1 MGGETKVMDTT
12 SVATASATAAAGIP
26 RRQTGLRRLLG
37 PAVGRELFGLVALL
51 FLIIII
57 IGPISSVFLWAF
69 AERWQYPSLIPTEW
83 GLSYWYETLR
93 RADIIKALPLSIV
106 LSLVVT
112 GLSAVICLPAA
123 YAFARLEFP
132 LRQPLLLSFL
142 ATNAFPRFGL
152 YVSIAIVFYRLGLV
166 GTIPGVVLIQIVNTL
181 LLMIWIPTSAF
192 QNVDR
197 ALEEAALDVG
207 ASRLRVFLQI
217 TLPMVLPALSAAL
230 LLTFVSTFY
239 EAQGALLIGLPNV
252 RTMPV
257 LMYAYINNQVI
268 VQYGAVISLMLWLPS
283 LVMLAFAQRFLRGN
297 ALAAGL
303 GV

>member
-1 MGGETKVMDTT
+1 MDTT
-12 SVATASATAAAGIP
+12 STVMPPTVINVGNA
-26 RRQTGLRRLLG
+26 RRRPLLRRIFGLE
-37 PAVGRELFGLVALL
+37 VGRELFGIAALI
-51 FLIIII
+51 FLAIVI
-57 IGPISSVFLWAF
+57 IGPISTVFLWAF
-69 AERWQYPSLIPTEW
+69 AERWQYPSLIPTQW
-83 GLSYWYETLR
+83 GLSYWSETLQ

-132 LRQPLLLSFL
+132 MRQPLLLSFL

-283 LVMLAFAQRFLRGN
+283 LVMLSFAQRFLRGN

>member
-1 MGGETKVMDTT
+1 METT
-12 SVATASATAAAGIP
+12 SAGLTSIATSASKP
-26 RRQTGLRRLLG
+26 RTRPWLRRLFG
-37 PAVGRELFGLVALL
+37 PAAGRELFGLIALI
-51 FLIIII
+51 FLVIVI
-57 IGPISSVFLWAF
+57 IGPVTTVFLWAF
-69 AERWQYPSLIPTEW
+69 TERWQYPSLIPTQW
-83 GLSYWYETLR
+83 GVSYWRETLG
-93 RADIIKALPLSIV
+93 RADILAALPLSIV
-106 LSLVVT
+106 LSLTVT

-123 YAFARLEFP
+123 YAFARLDFP

-152 YVSIAIVFYRLGLV
+152 YVSIAIVFFRLGLV
-166 GTIPGVVLIQIVNTL
+166 GTMPGVVLIQIVNTL

-197 ALEEAALDVG
+197 SLEEAALDVG
-207 ASRLRVFLQI
+207 ASRLRVFIQI
-217 TLPMVLPALSAAL
+217 TLPLVLPALSAAV

-239 EAQGALLIGLPNV
+239 EAQGALLIGLPTV

-257 LMYAYINNQVI
+257 LMYNYINNQVI

-283 LVMLAFAQRFLRGN
+283 LVLLSFAQRFLRGN